1 MATFLLTTGFLLLF
15 IVLMSVRMLLLEKGE
30 FRGTCATQNPFLQR
44 KGLKCGCGKEPGT
57 CDNATQDVRSAKMPQ
72 IGKSVTTI

>member
-15 IVLMSVRMLLLEKGE
+15 IVLMSVRLLLLDKGE

-57 CDNATQDVRSAKMPQ
+57 CDSAQSSGQPSEMPR
-72 IGKSVTTI
+72 IGKSVTTA